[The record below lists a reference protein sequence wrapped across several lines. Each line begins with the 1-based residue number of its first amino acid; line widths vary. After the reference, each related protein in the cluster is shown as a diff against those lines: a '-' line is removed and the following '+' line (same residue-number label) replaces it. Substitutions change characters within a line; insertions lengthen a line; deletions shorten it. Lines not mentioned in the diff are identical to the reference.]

1 MRRHDLVATLNADG
15 VMTAGT
21 IDLNSKDSLPDFE
34 SSVAVPGLSGKV
46 DLRRDTWGIP
56 HIRAASHLDAFAGL
70 GFAHAQDRLWQM
82 EALLRRGTGRY
93 AEWVGKSAV
102 AGDVLARQ
110 LDTSGASRRDFALL
124 NDDTKAMLETYARG
138 VNAFIALGTWPA
150 EYALLGARPAA
161 WEPWH
166 SIAVMRQIGFLMG
179 SVWWKLWRA
188 AALPIVGASEIS
200 KLRFDD
206 GGDDML
212 CIPPGA
218 EGVRYLAT
226 LVDLKPGL
234 AALLAGHDQQEAEV
248 AGGSNNWVLGPQ
260 RTATG
265 RPLLAGDPHRV
276 LEMPG
281 MYYQAHLACDDF
293 DVIGL
298 TVPGAPGF
306 PNFGHNGKVAWCVT
320 HAFVD
325 IHDLYVERFDA
336 AVENTSFKGG
346 WKPVTHRA
354 ETIAVRGEKDVVI
367 DVVETMHGPVIAGDP
382 AAGTGLVLRSMQFAL
397 PDTSFDC
404 TLPVLRSSTV
414 EELYEAGREW
424 GLMDHNLVAADT
436 TGKIG
441 NRVRAKV
448 PARPRSNGWLP
459 VPGWTGEHEWYGLI
473 PFEEMPCTVD
483 PVEEAIVTANNR
495 VMENGKHYYSTD
507 AMPPHRARRIWQRLA
522 ELKKATVEDMASIHR
537 DTISV
542 VALEFRDRIRG
553 VAVDGAAAVLRD
565 RIIDWDGAM
574 DVESKAA
581 VAYAALR
588 TALTKLV
595 ADKSGVR
602 AVSDSP
608 YTKVPPGIFGESQ
621 IWWTV
626 PQLLRANDT
635 ALLAGATWDELLVQA
650 LTDAAAD
657 CPSEDWATVH
667 RPILRHP
674 LSAIYP
680 EHAALLD
687 KPCAP
692 IGGDNDTPFA
702 TGYIA
707 RLGTKATYAALSRYV
722 FDVGAWDNCQ
732 WIVFHGASG
741 HTASPSYDNQNAIWA
756 AGKMVPMLY
765 DWSKIATNATSHQ
778 QLLPS

>member
-1 MRRHDLVATLNADG
+1 
-15 VMTAGT
+15 MTAAP
-21 IDLNSKDSLPDFE
+21 IDLHSTVHLPDFNAAA
-34 SSVAVPGLSGKV
+34 VVPGLSGKV
-46 DLRRDTWGIP
+46 DLRRDVWGIP
-56 HIRAASHLDAFAGL
+56 HIRAVATADAFAGL
-70 GFAHAQDRLWQM
+70 GFAHTQDRLWQM

-102 AGDVLARQ
+102 AGDILARQ
-110 LDTSGASRRDFALL
+110 LDTTGASKRDFALI
-124 NDDTKAMLETYARG
+124 NAETRTMLEAYARG

-150 EYALLGARPAA
+150 EYALLGARPAV

-166 SIAVMRQIGFLMG
+166 SMAVMRQIGFLMG

-188 AALPIVGASEIS
+188 AALPIVGAGEIG

-206 GGDDML
+206 GGDDLL
-212 CIPPGA
+212 CLPPGA
-218 EGVRYLAT
+218 EGERYLAA
-226 LVDLKPGL
+226 LADLKPGL
-234 AALLAGHDQQEAEV
+234 EAMLATGNYQAEAEV
-248 AGGSNNWVLGPQ
+248 AGGSNNWVLSSQ

-276 LEMPG
+276 LEMPS
-281 MYYQAHLACDDF
+281 MYYQAHLACDEF
-293 DVIGL
+293 DAIGL
-298 TVPGAPGF
+298 SVPGAPGF

-325 IHDLYVERFDA
+325 IHDLYIERFDA

-354 ETIAVRGEKDVVI
+354 ETISVRGDSDVVI
-367 DVVETMHGPVIAGDP
+367 DVVETMHGPVIVGDP
-382 AAGTGLVLRSMQFAL
+382 KNGTALVLRSMQFAE

-404 TLPVLRSSTV
+404 TLKVLRSSTV
-414 EELYEAGREW
+414 EELYAAGAEW

-436 TGKIG
+436 NGQIG

-448 PARPRSNGWLP
+448 PVRPRANGWLP
-459 VPGWTGEHEWYGLI
+459 VPGWTGEHEWDGLI
-473 PFEEMPCTVD
+473 PFEEMPCSID
-483 PVEEAIVTANNR
+483 PVEQAIVTANNR
-495 VMENGKHYYSTD
+495 VVENGRHYFCTD
-507 AMPPHRARRIWQRLA
+507 AMPPHRTRRIWQRLEGLTA
-522 ELKKATVEDMASIHR
+522 ATVEDMASIHR
-537 DTISV
+537 DTVSV
-542 VALEFRDRIRG
+542 VAIEFRDRIRT
-553 VAVDGAAAVLRD
+553 VAVAGKALALRD
-565 RIIDWDGAM
+565 RILDWDGAM
-574 DVESKAA
+574 DAESRTA
-581 VAYAALR
+581 VAYVALR

-595 ADKSGVR
+595 ADRSGVR
-602 AVSDSP
+602 AVSESP

-635 ALLAGATWDELLVQA
+635 GLLKGATWDELLAQA
-650 LTDAAAD
+650 LADAAIE
-657 CPSEDWATVH
+657 CPDEVWATVH

-680 EHAALLD
+680 EHAAALD
-687 KPCAP
+687 KPCGLL
-692 IGGDNDTPFA
+692 GGDNDTPFA

-707 RLGTKATYAALSRYV
+707 RLGMKATYAALSRYV

-741 HTASPSYDNQNAIWA
+741 HPASPSYDNQNAAWA
-756 AGKMVPMLY
+756 EGKMVPMLY
-765 DWSKIATNATSHQ
+765 DWDRIKASATSHQ

>member
-1 MRRHDLVATLNADG
+1 
-15 VMTAGT
+15 MTTGT
-21 IDLNSKDSLPDFE
+21 IDPASKTYLPDFN
-34 SSVAVPGLSGKV
+34 SATIVPGLSGKV
-46 DLRRDTWGIP
+46 DLRRDAWGIP
-56 HIRAASHLDAFAGL
+56 HVRAASHLDAFTGL

-93 AEWVGKSAV
+93 AHWVGKSAL

-110 LDTSGASRRDFALL
+110 LDTAGASQRDFALL
-124 NDDTKAMLETYARG
+124 NEETKAMLEAYARG
-138 VNAFIALGTWPA
+138 VNAFIALGRWPA
-150 EYALLGARPAA
+150 EYAIVGDKPAA
-161 WEPWH
+161 WQPWH

-188 AALPIVGASEIS
+188 AALPIVGPEQIS

-218 EGVRYLAT
+218 EGKRYLAA
-226 LVDLKPGL
+226 LADLKPGL
-234 AALLAGHDQQEAEV
+234 AALLGSQDGEGAEV
-248 AGGSNNWVLGPQ
+248 AGGSNNWALGPQ

-276 LEMPG
+276 LEMPS
-281 MYYQAHLACDDF
+281 MYAQAHLACDDF

-325 IHDLYVERFDA
+325 IHDLYIERFDA
-336 AVENTSFKGG
+336 AVENTRFRGG
-346 WKPVTHRA
+346 WKPVKHRA
-354 ETIAVRGEKDVVI
+354 ETIAVRGENEVTV

-382 AAGTGLVLRSMQFAL
+382 ARGIGLVLRSMQFAV

-414 EELYEAGREW
+414 EELYDAGREW

-436 TGKIG
+436 TGRIG

-448 PARPRSNGWLP
+448 PVRPRSNGWLP
-459 VPGWTGEHEWYGLI
+459 VPGWTGEHEWNGLI
-473 PFEEMPCTVD
+473 PFDQMPCTID
-483 PVEEAIVTANNR
+483 PAGQAIVTANNR
-495 VMENGKHYYSTD
+495 VMENGEIYYGTD
-507 AMPPHRARRIWQRLA
+507 SMPPHRARRIWQRL
-522 ELKKATVEDMASIHR
+522 EGLGKATVEDMASIHR
-537 DTISV
+537 DTVSV
-542 VALEFRDRIRG
+542 IALEFRERIRNL
-553 VAVDGAAAVLRD
+553 AVDGAAASLRD
-565 RIIDWDGAM
+565 RIVDWDGDMNAG
-574 DVESKAA
+574 SRAA
-581 VAYAALR
+581 VAYVALR

-595 ADKSGVR
+595 ADRSGVR
-602 AVSDSP
+602 GVADSP
-608 YTKVPPGIFGESQ
+608 YTKIPPGIFGESQ
-621 IWWTV
+621 VWWTV
-626 PQLLRANDT
+626 PQLLRADDT
-635 ALLAGATWDELLVQA
+635 ALLGGATWDELLTQA
-650 LTDAAAD
+650 LADAAKD
-657 CPSEDWATVH
+657 CPTEDWAAMH
-667 RPILRHP
+667 RPMLRHP
-674 LSAIYP
+674 LSSAFPDYAP
-680 EHAALLD
+680 LLD
-687 KPCAP
+687 KPCGLL
-692 IGGDNDTPFA
+692 GGDNDTPFC

-707 RLGTKATYAALSRYV
+707 RLGMRATYAALSRYV

-741 HTASPSYDNQNAIWA
+741 HPGSSTYDNQNATWA

-765 DWSKIATNATSHQ
+765 AWDKIEASATSHQ